1 MSEQQVLIDT
11 PELQARV
18 RALGAELVER
28 FRSLE
33 EPLLVIGVLRGSVLF
48 MADLVRAMDRPLETE
63 YIRASSYGE
72 ARVSSGQVTLSGERP
87 DVAGRHVLLVEDIVD
102 TGLTLSTLTKALNAD
117 GIASLTTVSLLDKP
131 SRREV
136 DIQADL
142 VAFTIED
149 AYVIGY
155 GLDDAGLHRN
165 LPYVAVV
172 VGD

>member
-1 MSEQQVLIDT
+1 MSEHQILIDT

-18 RALGAELVER
+18 RALGSELVER
-28 FRSLE
+28 FRSVE
-33 EPLLVIGVLRGSVLF
+33 EPLLVIGVLRGSVFF

-72 ARVSSGQVTLSGERP
+72 ARVSSGQVTLSGDRP

-102 TGLTLSTLTKALNAD
+102 TGLTLSTLTKALEAD

-136 DIQADL
+136 DIQADC

-155 GLDDAGLHRN
+155 GLDDAGLYRN